1 MTRPRASGS
10 NGSGEGELQFRAHAA
25 DHGFQSIAARGFAA
39 RHVSNC
45 ACPFS
50 ATTPAFVEACI
61 GRNVHYLDITGEV
74 PVFPRCHAQDRC
86 ARAASVM
93 LCPSA
98 CFDIVPTDCLAAR
111 LKEKLPDA
119 DRIDI
124 AFSFCT
130 RPSIGTIKTE
140 IEGAAGGGLVSE
152 NHRLATTPQ
161 AHAIRRIPFRGK
173 TGWAVSFPGGEVFTS
188 GIPTGVPSGMV
199 F

>member
-1 MTRPRASGS
+1 M
-10 NGSGEGELQFRAHAA
+10 
-25 DHGFQSIAARGFAA
+25 
-39 RHVSNC
+39 
-45 ACPFS
+45 
-50 ATTPAFVEACI
+50 
-61 GRNVHYLDITGEV
+61 
-74 PVFPRCHAQDRC
+74 
-86 ARAASVM
+86 
-93 LCPSA
+93 
-98 CFDIVPTDCLAAR
+98 PTDCLAAR